1 MSLRPPRHPRD
12 TPPRT
17 LRSVTLLCAVAAV
30 LLVLAT
36 PASADA
42 FVVAAAPGSL
52 EQVIDN
58 LRNFLIG
65 LLVGLAT
72 LFLTVGGV
80 RYLSADGDPGEVE
93 RAKKSLRNAAIG
105 YGLATLAP
113 VIVTVLKSLVG

>member
-1 MSLRPPRHPRD
+1 MSLRSPRPPRGTRPC
-12 TPPRT
+12 T
-17 LRSVTLLCAVAAV
+17 LRTVTVLGAIVAV
-30 LLVLAT
+30 LLLVVA
-36 PASADA
+36 PASADPL
-42 FVVAAAPGSL
+42 VLAAAPGSL

-105 YGLATLAP
+105 YGLAMLAP
-113 VIVTVLKSLVG
+113 IIVTVLKSLVG

>member
-1 MSLRPPRHPRD
+1 MSAHAPHHPRR
-12 TPPRT
+12 PRRRR
-17 LRSVTLLCAVAAV
+17 LRTVTLVVLTTTL
-30 LLVLAT
+30 LLVTGT
-36 PASADA
+36 PASADPL
-42 FVVAAAPGSL
+42 VVAAPGSL

-105 YGLATLAP
+105 YGLAMLAP
-113 VIVTVLKSLVG
+113 VIVTVLKGLVG